1 MNKRARSVTRSGKFF
16 AVAPSPFNAVKLG
29 LGVIIIVGV
38 LMVLV
43 TGKLA
48 ASPAMQ
54 ILLLSSYGVI
64 AAVWLMFKT
73 RQVVRVHAQTSSE
86 KSLVNNE
93 LEK

>member
-1 MNKRARSVTRSGKFF
+1 MNKRARSVTRSGKYF
-16 AVAPSPFNAVKLG
+16 AVAPSPFNVVKLA

-38 LMVLV
+38 LLVLV

-54 ILLLSSYGVI
+54 ILLLSCYGVI
-64 AAVWLMFKT
+64 AAVWLMLKT
-73 RQVVRVHAQTSSE
+73 RQVVRVQAQTSSE